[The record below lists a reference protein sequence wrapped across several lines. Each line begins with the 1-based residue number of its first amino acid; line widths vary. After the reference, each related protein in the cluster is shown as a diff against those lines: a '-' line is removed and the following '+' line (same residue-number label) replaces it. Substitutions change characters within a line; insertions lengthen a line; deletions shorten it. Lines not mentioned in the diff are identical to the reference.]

1 VLRRSDAALQ
11 AVQTGERY
19 CFAGWTLDTTSR
31 SLHAPNGDVITLA
44 GGEFE
49 LLLALVTNA
58 NRVLTRDELI
68 ELTKGRGGQP
78 FDRSIDVKI
87 SRLRQRLRDHAQDGR
102 IIRAIYGKGY
112 VLAAQVVTKM

>member
-1 VLRRSDAALQ
+1 MTS
-11 AVQTGERY
+11 VQVGERY
-19 CFAGWTLDTTSR
+19 GFAGWTLDTTSR
-31 SLHAPNGDVITLA
+31 LLHSPGGEVIALA

-68 ELTKGRGGQP
+68 ELTKGRVAQP
-78 FDRSIDVKI
+78 FDRSIDVKV
-87 SRLRQRLRDHAQDGR
+87 SRLRQRLRDHSRDGR